1 MADIVTFTI
10 NPSIDTSTSVDRMA
24 PIHKL
29 RCAPPHRDPG
39 GGGVNVARVAV
50 RFGAVV
56 EAFYAAGGAMGALLR
71 RLIDCE
77 GIPNIVI
84 QVSGET
90 RESFTVFEEAT
101 GNEYRFVLP
110 GPALREEEWRQ
121 CLDALA
127 GLDDD
132 PRFIVA
138 SGSLSTGVPADFYG
152 RVARIG
158 KQRGGKVVLDTSG
171 PPLAAA
177 LEEGVY
183 LIKPNLRELRELSG
197 DSLEDEHAWVEACRR
212 LTQTGRAEVVALT
225 LGDRGALLVA
235 RDGAWRAPALPIKPV
250 STVGAGDSFLGALV
264 WGLAAGLKI
273 EDAFRY
279 GVAAG
284 SAALLSPGT
293 GLCRREN
300 VERLLPNVV
309 LQRP

>member
-1 MADIVTFTI
+1 MADIVTLTI
-10 NPSIDTSTSVDRMA
+10 NPSIDTSTAVDRMA

-50 RFGAVV
+50 RFGADVI
-56 EAFYAAGGAMGALLR
+56 ALCAAGGVMGELLR
-71 RLIDCE
+71 RLIDRE
-77 GIPNIVI
+77 RIPNFVI
-84 QVSGET
+84 QVSEET

-101 GNEYRFVLP
+101 GHEYRFVLP
-110 GPALREEEWRQ
+110 GPELREDEWRQ
-121 CLDALA
+121 CLGALA
-127 GLDDD
+127 GLDAD

-138 SGSLSTGVPADFYG
+138 SGSLSPGVPSDYYAHA
-152 RVARIG
+152 ARIAKG
-158 KQRGGKVVLDTSG
+158 CGARFLLDTSG

-183 LIKPNLRELRELSG
+183 LIKPNLRELSELAG
-197 DSLEDEHAWVEACRR
+197 GPIEGEHAWVDACRR
-212 LTQTGRAEVVALT
+212 LTEAGRTEHVALT

-235 RDGAWRAPALPIKPV
+235 GDRAWRAPALPIKPV
-250 STVGAGDSFLGALV
+250 STVGAGDSFLGAMV
-264 WGLAAGLKI
+264 WGLAEGLRI

-293 GLCRREN
+293 GLCRMED
-300 VERLLPNVV
+300 VERLYPDVG
-309 LQRP
+309 LQLL

>member
-1 MADIVTFTI
+1 MADIVTLTI
-10 NPSIDTSTSVDRMA
+10 NPSIDTSTAVDRMA

-50 RFGAVV
+50 RFGADVI
-56 EAFYAAGGAMGALLR
+56 ALCAAGGVMGELLR
-71 RLIDCE
+71 RLIDRE
-77 GIPNIVI
+77 GIPNFMI
-84 QVSGET
+84 QVSEET

-101 GNEYRFVLP
+101 GHEYRFVLP
-110 GPALREEEWRQ
+110 GPELHEDEWRQ
-121 CLDALA
+121 CLGALA

-138 SGSLSTGVPADFYG
+138 SGSLSPGVPSDYYAHA
-152 RVARIG
+152 ARIAKG
-158 KQRGGKVVLDTSG
+158 RGARFLLDTSG

-183 LIKPNLRELRELSG
+183 LFKPNLRELSELTG
-197 DSLEDEHAWVEACRR
+197 VPIEGEHAWVDACRR
-212 LTQTGRAEVVALT
+212 LTEAGRAEHVALT

-235 RDGAWRAPALPIKPV
+235 GDRAWRAPALPIKPV
-250 STVGAGDSFLGALV
+250 STVGAGDSFLGAMV
-264 WGLAAGLKI
+264 WGLAEGLRI

-293 GLCRREN
+293 GLCRKED
-300 VERLLPNVV
+300 VERLYPDIALRE
-309 LQRP
+309 L